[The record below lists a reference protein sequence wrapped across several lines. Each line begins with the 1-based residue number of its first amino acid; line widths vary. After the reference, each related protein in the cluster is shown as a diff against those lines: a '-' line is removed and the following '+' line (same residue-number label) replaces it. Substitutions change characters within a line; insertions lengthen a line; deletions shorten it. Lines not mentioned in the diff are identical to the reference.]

1 VRAHATKSPHLNLP
15 PRRGKRL
22 GRRRPADQL
31 ERIRGFER
39 FGRSAALEWFERM
52 SNQGPLDGVRV
63 LDLTRV
69 LAGPYCTM
77 FLGDLGAE
85 VVKVEQPGVGDDT
98 RGWGPPFA
106 GGESAYFLCV
116 NRNKKSITLDLKSAE
131 GIELLKKLATCADVL
146 IENFRPGTMERLG
159 LGEKDLR
166 AVNPRLIY
174 ASLSGFGAD
183 GPMSD
188 VPGYDLIIQAWGG
201 LMSITGMP
209 DGEPTKVGVAIID
222 LVAGLMLGKSIA
234 AALFAREKLGIG
246 QKIDTSLLEAEV
258 ACLINAGSNYLVAGT
273 IPGRWGNAHPTIVPY
288 QSFKT
293 ADGFLVI
300 GVASEGIWQRF
311 CPAIGKAELA
321 DDSRFVK
328 NANRVENRVALIAML
343 SEMFLSRDTDTW
355 LGLLNEAEVPCAPI
369 QTIDKV
375 LTAPQVRHRDMV
387 VEVDHL
393 TAGPVRM
400 AGIPVKFSATPA
412 SVRLPPPLLGQH
424 TEEILETW
432 LGMKNKDINE
442 LKEKKVL

>member
-1 VRAHATKSPHLNLP
+1 
-15 PRRGKRL
+15 
-22 GRRRPADQL
+22 
-31 ERIRGFER
+31 
-39 FGRSAALEWFERM
+39 M
-52 SNQGPLDGVRV
+52 SNPNNGPLDGVRV

-106 GGESAYFLCV
+106 GSESIYFLCV
-116 NRNKKSITLDLKSAE
+116 NRNKKSITLDLKSAA
-131 GIELLKKLATCADVL
+131 GIELLRRLAASADVL

-166 AVNPRLIY
+166 AANPRLIY

-234 AALFAREKLGIG
+234 AALFAREKLGVG

-258 ACLINAGSNYLVAGT
+258 ACLINAGSNYLLQGKV
-273 IPGRWGNAHPTIVPY
+273 PGRWGNAHPTIVPY

-300 GVASEGIWQRF
+300 GVASENIWQRF
-311 CPAIGKAELA
+311 CPAIGRGELA
-321 DDSRFVK
+321 SDTRFAK
-328 NANRVENRVALIAML
+328 NANRVENRAALIAIL
-343 SEMFLSRDTDTW
+343 GEIFLSRDTSTW
-355 LGLLNEAEVPCAPI
+355 LTLLNQAKVPSAPV

-375 LTAPQVRHRDMV
+375 FAAPQVRHRDML
-387 VEVDHL
+387 VEIDHP
-393 TAGPVRM
+393 TAGTVRM
-400 AGIPVKFSATPA
+400 AGIPVKFSVTPA
-412 SVRLPPPLLGQH
+412 AIRLPPPLLGQH
-424 TEEILETW
+424 TEDVLNSW
-432 LGMKNKDINE
+432 LGMESEEIQQ
-442 LKEKKVL
+442 LKKKGAV